1 MVWLD
6 SGLGRREL
14 AQFLRSR
21 RERINPEQ
29 VGLPVGPRRRTA
41 GLRREEVAVLAGLS
55 PTWYCYLEQG
65 RKIRPSSEVLD
76 SLARVLLLSED
87 ERRYMHM
94 LAHGQ
99 VAEPQPLDTGF
110 PPEDIIRQLVRTTGI
125 GQYPVYALNL
135 SADVIAWNH
144 ATTEW
149 YADFGALDP
158 AERNM
163 VRWMFTDPTARI
175 RFADW
180 ESDAQDIVAR
190 LRTVPARRPHDARL
204 ARLVVE
210 MKRLS
215 AEFRLWWEEHDVIEQ
230 RSRLRT
236 LCHPTLGNRTMRL
249 VVVYPSDTDSYMV
262 AYHLPAGPNDTL

>member
-1 MVWLD
+1 VQD
-6 SGLGRREL
+6 GNKGRREL

-55 PTWYCYLEQG
+55 PTWYSYLEQG

-87 ERRYMHM
+87 ERRYMHL

-99 VAEPQPLDTGF
+99 VAEPHPLDTEF
-110 PPEDIIRQLVRTTGI
+110 PPEEVIEQLVRVSGI
-125 GQYPVYALNL
+125 GPYPVYALNL
-135 SADVIAWNH
+135 SGDLIAWNH

-149 YADFGALDP
+149 YTDFGAMPPHD
-158 AERNM
+158 RNM
-163 VRWMFTDPTARI
+163 VRWMFTNPKARLK
-175 RFADW
+175 FADW
-180 ESDAQDIVAR
+180 EHDAQDIVAR
-190 LRTVPARRPHDARL
+190 LRTVPARRPQDTRL
-204 ARLVVE
+204 AQLIADMHRQ
-210 MKRLS
+210 S
-215 AEFRLWWEEHDVIEQ
+215 PEFRTWWGEHDVTEQ

-236 LCHPTLGNRTMRL
+236 LCHAEHGPRTMRL

-262 AYHLPAGPNDTL
+262 AYHLPATPNDVL

>member
-1 MVWLD
+1 VRVN

-21 RERINPEQ
+21 RERISPEQ
-29 VGLPVGPRRRTA
+29 VGLPVGLRRRTA

-55 PTWYCYLEQG
+55 PTWYSYLEQG

-87 ERRYMHM
+87 ERRYMHT

-99 VAEPQPLDTGF
+99 VAEPQALDSVA
-110 PPEDIIRQLVRTTGI
+110 PPEEVVRQLVETTGT
-125 GQYPVYALNL
+125 GPYPVYALNL
-135 SADVIAWNH
+135 AGDVVAWNH
-144 ATTEW
+144 AATEW
-149 YADFGALDP
+149 YADFGAMPP

-163 VRWMFTDPTARI
+163 VRWMFTDPVARR
-175 RFADW
+175 RFAEWDA
-180 ESDAQDIVAR
+180 DAQDIVAR
-190 LRTVPARRPHDARL
+190 LRTVPARRPQGARL
-204 ARLVVE
+204 TALVAD

-215 AEFRLWWEEHDVIEQ
+215 TEFRLWWDDHDVTEQ

-236 LCHPTLGNRTMRL
+236 LRHPTIGDRTMRL
-249 VVVYPSDTDSYMV
+249 VVVYPADTASYMI
-262 AYHLPAGPNDTL
+262 AYHLPATSDDVL